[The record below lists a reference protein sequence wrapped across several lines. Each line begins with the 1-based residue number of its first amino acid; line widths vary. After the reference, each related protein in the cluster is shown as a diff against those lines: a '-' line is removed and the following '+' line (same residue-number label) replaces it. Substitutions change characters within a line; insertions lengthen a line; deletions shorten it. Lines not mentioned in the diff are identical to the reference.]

1 MIDRLTH
8 SMQALQRLMKAQ
20 EVTANNIANL
30 NTPGFKSD
38 KLFYHSFIE
47 QLNGEA
53 SSVVRPQQT
62 INMAQGNFESTENPF
77 DLAIEGEGFFK
88 LELEGQELLTR
99 NGRFR
104 LNADG
109 FLVNDEGANV
119 IGENGPVSVPILH
132 EQSGTAETEQRIE
145 ISKDGTVFVNDEKIN
160 KIELARVEHLPGLER
175 HAAGYYTAPPGL
187 EVLKDSESAVLQGFF
202 ESGNVD
208 PLQEMVAMMNHAGM
222 FEAQQKVMLTTDEL
236 LSRATNTIARF

>member
-1 MIDRLTH
+1 MNLETDLVKHKKKINLIMIDRLTH

-104 LNADG
+104 LNA
-109 FLVNDEGANV
+109 
-119 IGENGPVSVPILH
+119 
-132 EQSGTAETEQRIE
+132 
-145 ISKDGTVFVNDEKIN
+145 
-160 KIELARVEHLPGLER
+160 
-175 HAAGYYTAPPGL
+175 
-187 EVLKDSESAVLQGFF
+187 
-202 ESGNVD
+202 
-208 PLQEMVAMMNHAGM
+208 
-222 FEAQQKVMLTTDEL
+222 
-236 LSRATNTIARF
+236 

>member
-47 QLNGEA
+47 ELNGVDA
-53 SSVVRPQQT
+53 SVVRPQQT

-77 DLAIEGEGFFK
+77 DLAIEGKGFFK
-88 LELEGQELLTR
+88 VDLNGQELLTR

-119 IGENGPVSVPILH
+119 LGENGAVSVPILY
-132 EQSGTAETEQRIE
+132 EQSGTAETQQRIE
-145 ISKDGTVFVNDEKIN
+145 IAKDGTIFVNDEKID
-160 KIELARVEHLPGLER
+160 KVQLAGVDNLPGLER
-175 HAAGYYTAPPGL
+175 HAAGYYMAPTGI
-187 EVLKDSESAVLQGFF
+187 EVTNDVESAILQGFY

-208 PLQEMVAMMNHAGM
+208 PLQEMVAMMSNAGM

-236 LSRATNTIARF
+236 LSRATNTIGRF